1 MEEDE
6 MAKEPKMVT
15 CKHCGA
21 EIAASA
27 KTCPKCGGKNKKPFY
42 KNPLLIALVVIV
54 IIIAAATSGGDKK
67 GTDGNKPS
75 ETAAVKTDERFA
87 GDCGASVTA
96 EMGSSIIGYPTLKVY
111 VSNTSDKEIAAVK
124 FYFVPIDVYGDEIT
138 KWTSQNYL
146 YSDTAIPAGSSDS
159 LEYQFIEDSVKKGEL
174 YLYSVYFSDGTE
186 WGNKDAARSTI
197 KDSGLQIT
205 VEGVS

>member
-1 MEEDE
+1 

-27 KTCPKCGGKNKKPFY
+27 KACPKCGGKNKKPFY

-54 IIIAAATSGGDKK
+54 IIIAVATSGGDKDSG
-67 GTDGNKPS
+67 GTNGGNTTS
-75 ETAAVKTDERFA
+75 ETSSVKTDERFT

-96 EMGSSIIGYPTLKVY
+96 EMGSSVIDYPTLRVS

-124 FYFVPIDVYGDEIT
+124 FYFVPLDVYGDEIT

-146 YSDTAIPAGSSDS
+146 YSDTAIPVGGSDS
-159 LEYQFIEDSVKKGEL
+159 FEYQFIEDSVKKGDL

-186 WGNKDAARSTI
+186 WGNKDATRSTI
-197 KDSGLQIT
+197 KDNGLQIT

>member
-1 MEEDE
+1 
-6 MAKEPKMVT
+6 MAKGPKLVT
-15 CKHCGA
+15 CRHCGA

-27 KTCPKCGGKNKKPFY
+27 KTCPQCGGKNKKPFY

-54 IIIAAATSGGDKK
+54 MIVAAATSGIDKDSGGTK
-67 GTDGNKPS
+67 GGSDTPN
-75 ETAAVKTDERFA
+75 ETAAVKIDERFA

-96 EMGSSIIGYPTLKVY
+96 EMGSSIIGYPTLRVS
-111 VSNTSDKEIAAVK
+111 VSNTSDKDIAAVK

-146 YSDTAIPAGSSDS
+146 YSDTAIPAGGSNSF
-159 LEYQFIEDSVKKGEL
+159 EYQFIEDSVKKGEL

-186 WGNKDAARSTI
+186 WGNKDAGRSTI
-197 KDSGLQIT
+197 KDSGLKIT
-205 VEGVS
+205 VEGES

>member
-1 MEEDE
+1 

-27 KTCPKCGGKNKKPFY
+27 KACPKCRGKNKKPFY

-54 IIIAAATSGGDKK
+54 II
-67 GTDGNKPS
+67 
-75 ETAAVKTDERFA
+75 
-87 GDCGASVTA
+87 
-96 EMGSSIIGYPTLKVY
+96 
-111 VSNTSDKEIAAVK
+111 IAAVK

-146 YSDTAIPAGSSDS
+146 YSDNIDAAPIKHLTNGAKSDILS
-159 LEYQFIEDSVKKGEL
+159 ERSKDSR
-174 YLYSVYFSDGTE
+174 YLYGVNPAEDG
-186 WGNKDAARSTI
+186 I
-197 KDSGLQIT
+197 IF
-205 VEGVS
+205 